1 MRIKVMILEPDKKP
15 IIKYIKNDIS
25 KFKELLGEQISSL
38 SIPSLEENNINLY
51 VTENISTKS
60 KKAGLL
66 ITENNTISGAYKKA
80 ILTGFVLNC
89 DKVLNTNLSE
99 LQINILYNEIFS
111 EKTYLNNETIAI
123 NI

>member
-25 KFKELLGEQISSL
+25 KFKEILGKQISSL

-51 VTENISTKS
+51 VNENISTKS

-66 ITENNTISGAYKKA
+66 ITKNNIISELYEKA
-80 ILTGFVLNC
+80 ILTGFELNC

-111 EKTYLNNETIAI
+111 EQTYLNNETISI